1 MAINVVRSGPY
12 ADDWACEKLHRAIEL
27 DGRSVERY
35 AEEFLFAGHS
45 SVYKW
50 LRGDNRIPK
59 VYRKMLSPALAELER
74 TNPQQPTGAT
84 HG

>member
-1 MAINVVRSGPY
+1 MANVVRSGPY
-12 ADDWACEKLHRAIEL
+12 AEDWACEKLHRAIEL
-27 DGRSVERY
+27 DGRSVEQY

-50 LRGDNRIPK
+50 LRGDNKIPK
-59 VYRKMLSPALAELER
+59 VYRKMLSPALAALER
-74 TNPQQPTGAT
+74 NGTSLPTGVE